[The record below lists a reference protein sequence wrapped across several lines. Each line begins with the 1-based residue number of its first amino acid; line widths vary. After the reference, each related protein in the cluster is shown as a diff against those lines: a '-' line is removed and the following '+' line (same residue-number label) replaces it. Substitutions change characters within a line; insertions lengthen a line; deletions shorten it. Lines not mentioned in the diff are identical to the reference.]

1 MNVALRKTWV
11 WLKHHWYVPVLII
24 LVILFIS
31 PTYGIKSKFFDLLM
45 DTRKRYKQEID
56 TINKNNAENQE
67 KKNEI
72 IKKHQETMGKIE
84 EDFNVKIGELTK
96 EKQDEVAA
104 LVARHKEKP
113 DEMAKEIA
121 RLLGANHIESN

>member
-1 MNVALRKTWV
+1 MSIALRKAWS
-11 WLKHHWYVPVLII
+11 WLKHHWYVPVLLI
-24 LVILFIS
+24 LVVLFIS
-31 PTYGIKSKFFDLLM
+31 PTYGLKNKFFDLLM
-45 DTRKRYKQEID
+45 ETRKRYQQEID

-72 IKKHQETMGKIE
+72 VKKHKEALDKIE
-84 EDFNVKIGELTK
+84 KDFNVKVDELTK

>member
-1 MNVALRKTWV
+1 MSIALRKAWV

-45 DTRKRYKQEID
+45 DTRKKYREEID

-67 KKNEI
+67 KKDEI
-72 IKKHQETMGKIE
+72 VKEHKEALDKIE
-84 EDFNVKIGELTK
+84 KDFNVKIDELEK
-96 EKQDEVAA
+96 EKQEEVSM

>member
-1 MNVALRKTWV
+1 MSIALRKAWS
-11 WLKHHWYVPVLII
+11 WLKHHWYVPVLLI
-24 LVILFIS
+24 LVVLFIS
-31 PTYGIKSKFFDLLM
+31 PTYGLKNKFFDLLM
-45 DTRKRYKQEID
+45 ETRKRYQQEID

-72 IKKHQETMGKIE
+72 VKKHKEALDKIE
-84 EDFNVKIGELTK
+84 KDFNVKIDELTK

>member
-1 MNVALRKTWV
+1 MSIALRKAWS
-11 WLKHHWYVPVLII
+11 WLKHHWYVPVLLI
-24 LVILFIS
+24 LVVLFIS
-31 PTYGIKSKFFDLLM
+31 PTYGLKNKFFDLLM
-45 DTRKRYKQEID
+45 DTRKRYQQEID

-72 IKKHQETMGKIE
+72 VKKHKEALDKIE
-84 EDFNVKIGELTK
+84 KDFNVKIDELTK

>member
-1 MNVALRKTWV
+1 MSIALRKAWS
-11 WLKHHWYVPVLII
+11 WLKHHWYVPVLLI
-24 LVILFIS
+24 LVVLFIS
-31 PTYGIKSKFFDLLM
+31 PTYGLKNKFFDLLM
-45 DTRKRYKQEID
+45 DTRKRYQQEID

-72 IKKHQETMGKIE
+72 VKKHKEALDKIE
-84 EDFNVKIGELTK
+84 KDFNVKIDELTK

-121 RLLGANHIESN
+121 RLLGANHIKTE

>member
-1 MNVALRKTWV
+1 MNVVMKKAWV

-31 PTYGIKSKFFDLLM
+31 PTYGLKNKFFDLLM
-45 DTRKRYKQEID
+45 DTRKRYQQEID

-72 IKKHQETMGKIE
+72 VKKHKEALDKIE
-84 EDFNVKIGELTK
+84 KDFNVKIDELTK

>member
-1 MNVALRKTWV
+1 MNVVMKKAWV

-31 PTYGIKSKFFDLLM
+31 PTYGIKNKFFDLLM

-56 TINKNNAENQE
+56 TINKNNAENEE

-72 IKKHQETMGKIE
+72 IKKHQEAMDKIE
-84 EDFNVKIGELTK
+84 EDFNIKIDELTK
-96 EKQDEVAA
+96 EKQKEVTM

-121 RLLGANHIESN
+121 RMLGANHIKTE

>member
-1 MNVALRKTWV
+1 MSIALRKAWS
-11 WLKHHWYVPVLII
+11 WLKHHWYVPVLLI
-24 LVILFIS
+24 LVVLFIS
-31 PTYGIKSKFFDLLM
+31 PTYGLKNKFFDLLM
-45 DTRKRYKQEID
+45 DTRKRYQQEID

-72 IKKHQETMGKIE
+72 VKKHKEALDKIE
-84 EDFNVKIGELTK
+84 KDFNVKIDELTK

-121 RLLGANHIESN
+121 RLLGANHIE

>member
-1 MNVALRKTWV
+1 MSIALRKAWS
-11 WLKHHWYVPVLII
+11 WLKHHWYVPVLLI
-24 LVILFIS
+24 LVVLFIS
-31 PTYGIKSKFFDLLM
+31 PTYGLKNKFFDLLM
-45 DTRKRYKQEID
+45 DTRKRYQQEID

-72 IKKHQETMGKIE
+72 VKKHKEALDKIE
-84 EDFNVKIGELTK
+84 KDFNVKIDELEK
-96 EKQDEVAA
+96 EKQEEVSM

-121 RLLGANHIESN
+121 RLLGANHIKTE

>member
-1 MNVALRKTWV
+1 MNLSLRKAWV

-31 PTYGIKSKFFDLLM
+31 PTYGIKNKFFDLLM
-45 DTRKRYKQEID
+45 DTRRRYKQEID
-56 TINKNNAENQE
+56 TINKNNAENEE

-72 IKKHQETMGKIE
+72 IKKHQEAMDKIE
-84 EDFNVKIGELTK
+84 EDFDIKIDELTK
-96 EKQDEVAA
+96 EKQGEVAA

-121 RLLGANHIESN
+121 RLLGANHIKTE

>member
-1 MNVALRKTWV
+1 MSIALRKAWS
-11 WLKHHWYVPVLII
+11 WLKHHWYVPVLLI
-24 LVILFIS
+24 LVVLFIS
-31 PTYGIKSKFFDLLM
+31 PTYGLKNKFFDLLM
-45 DTRKRYKQEID
+45 ETRKRYQQEID

-72 IKKHQETMGKIE
+72 VKKHKEALDKIE
-84 EDFNVKIGELTK
+84 KDFNVKIDELTK

-121 RLLGANHIESN
+121 RLLGANHIKTE

>member
-1 MNVALRKTWV
+1 MNVVMKKAWV
-11 WLKHHWYVPVLII
+11 WLKHHWYVPVLLI
-24 LVILFIS
+24 LVVLFIS
-31 PTYGIKSKFFDLLM
+31 PTYGLKNKFFDLLM
-45 DTRKRYKQEID
+45 DTRKRYQQEID

-72 IKKHQETMGKIE
+72 VKKHKEALDKIE
-84 EDFNVKIGELTK
+84 KDFNVRIDELEK
-96 EKQDEVAA
+96 EKQEEVSM

-121 RLLGANHIESN
+121 RLLGANHIKTE

>member
-1 MNVALRKTWV
+1 MNSSLRKAWV

-31 PTYGIKSKFFDLLM
+31 PTYGIKNKFFDLLM

-56 TINKNNAENQE
+56 TINKNNAENEE

-72 IKKHQETMGKIE
+72 TKKHKETMDKIE

-121 RLLGANHIESN
+121 RMLGANHIKTE

>member
-1 MNVALRKTWV
+1 MNVALRKGWV

-72 IKKHQETMGKIE
+72 VKEHKEAMDKIE

-121 RLLGANHIESN
+121 RMLGANHIKTE

>member
-1 MNVALRKTWV
+1 MSIALRKAWS
-11 WLKHHWYVPVLII
+11 WLKHHWYVPVLLI
-24 LVILFIS
+24 LVVLFIS
-31 PTYGIKSKFFDLLM
+31 PTYGLKNKFFDLLM
-45 DTRKRYKQEID
+45 ETRKRYQQEID

-72 IKKHQETMGKIE
+72 VKKHKEALDKIE
-84 EDFNVKIGELTK
+84 KDFNVKIDELEK
-96 EKQDEVAA
+96 EKQEEVSM

>member
-1 MNVALRKTWV
+1 MSIALRKAWS
-11 WLKHHWYVPVLII
+11 WLKHHWYVPVLLI
-24 LVILFIS
+24 LVVLFIS
-31 PTYGIKSKFFDLLM
+31 PTYGLKNKFFDLLM
-45 DTRKRYKQEID
+45 DTRKRYQQEID

-72 IKKHQETMGKIE
+72 VKKHKEALDKIE
-84 EDFNVKIGELTK
+84 KDFNVKIDELTK

-121 RLLGANHIESN
+121 RLLGANHIENN

>member
-1 MNVALRKTWV
+1 MSIALRKAWV

-31 PTYGIKSKFFDLLM
+31 PTYGLKNKFFDLLM
-45 DTRKRYKQEID
+45 DTRKRYQQEID

-72 IKKHQETMGKIE
+72 VKKHKEALDKIE
-84 EDFNVKIGELTK
+84 KDFNVKIDELEK
-96 EKQDEVAA
+96 EKQEEVSM

>member
-1 MNVALRKTWV
+1 
-11 WLKHHWYVPVLII
+11 VLII

-72 IKKHQETMGKIE
+72 VKEHKETLDKIE
-84 EDFNVKIGELTK
+84 KDFNVKIDELEK
-96 EKQDEVAA
+96 EKQEEVSI

>member
-1 MNVALRKTWV
+1 MSIALRKAWS
-11 WLKHHWYVPVLII
+11 WLKHHWYVPVLLI
-24 LVILFIS
+24 LVVLFIS
-31 PTYGIKSKFFDLLM
+31 PTYGLKNKFFDLLM
-45 DTRKRYKQEID
+45 DTRKRYQQEID

-72 IKKHQETMGKIE
+72 VKKHKEALDKIE
-84 EDFNVKIGELTK
+84 KDFNVKIDELTK

-121 RLLGANHIESN
+121 RLVGANHIESN

>member
-1 MNVALRKTWV
+1 MSVVAKKAWI

-31 PTYGIKSKFFDLLM
+31 PTYGLKNKFFDLLM
-45 DTRKRYKQEID
+45 DTRKRYQQEID

-72 IKKHQETMGKIE
+72 VKKHKEALDKIE
-84 EDFNVKIGELTK
+84 KDFNVKIDELTK

-121 RLLGANHIESN
+121 RLLGANHIKTE

>member
-1 MNVALRKTWV
+1 MSIALRKAWS
-11 WLKHHWYVPVLII
+11 WLKHHWYVPVLLI
-24 LVILFIS
+24 LVVLFIS
-31 PTYGIKSKFFDLLM
+31 PTYGLKNKFFDLLM
-45 DTRKRYKQEID
+45 ETRKRYQQEID

-72 IKKHQETMGKIE
+72 VKKHKEALDKIE
-84 EDFNVKIGELTK
+84 KVFNVKIDELTK

-121 RLLGANHIESN
+121 RLLGANHIENN